1 MGDQVAAVIAAHLN
15 DDSMRLLPGVTI
27 ENGVVTK
34 LDLSECLNCCSEQC
48 RHPAVTNVT
57 NYVTDVA
64 PYPLSNRS
72 LLSWFS
78 GGNSISDAGASAL
91 AAGLK
96 DSRLEALSLSE
107 CLKCCSERALLRRR
121 HPAVTNVTNYVTDVA
136 PYPLEPFTFLVIFR
150 RQSNFGR
157 RGERVGGG
165 PEGLVADAS
174 GSG

>member
-34 LDLSECLNCCSEQC
+34 LDLSECLNCCSERPLPRR

-72 LLSWFS
+72 LL
-78 GGNSISDAGASAL
+78 A
-91 AAGLK
+91 
-96 DSRLEALSLSE
+96 
-107 CLKCCSERALLRRR
+107 
-121 HPAVTNVTNYVTDVA
+121 
-136 PYPLEPFTFLVIFR
+136 
-150 RQSNFGR
+150 
-157 RGERVGGG
+157 
-165 PEGLVADAS
+165 
-174 GSG
+174 